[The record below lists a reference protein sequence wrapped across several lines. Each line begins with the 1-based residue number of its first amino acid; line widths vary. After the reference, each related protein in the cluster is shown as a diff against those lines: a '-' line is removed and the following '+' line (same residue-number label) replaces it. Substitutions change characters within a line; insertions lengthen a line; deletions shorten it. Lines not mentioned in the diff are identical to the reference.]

1 MVKEDQL
8 AFIRKRFQ
16 ASYWVGGKA
25 KEMEDRRVNEEEERK
40 RLPENPAIL
49 ENAPWYFTVWFIC
62 KLTVCQPIAA
72 SNVNNRQ
79 SRFTQNVGT
88 NLGLIQGVR
97 LMYLSLIQVTFFFQ
111 NNQQANGIEGEQQ
124 SENVQEVIKNSN

>member
-1 MVKEDQL
+1 
-8 AFIRKRFQ
+8 
-16 ASYWVGGKA
+16 
-25 KEMEDRRVNEEEERK
+25 MEDRRVNEEEGRK
-40 RLPENPAIL
+40 RLPENLAIL

-62 KLTVCQPIAA
+62 KLTVCQLIAA

-124 SENVQEVIKNSN
+124 SENVQEVIKNSNKQSLNMAENENSYRSRRVFRRGE